1 MSNFNDE
8 LNLLEATGVDEDQLK
23 KYKDDQIDL
32 LKSTGVSDNEINDFL
47 GTVDPAENENVANP
61 ITNFW
66 QEVKQ
71 ESADYIGK
79 KLEDAKQWAVGD
91 EAQFWDSF
99 WKRGVGASLPNIAL
113 SYHTKGEDGIDINQ
127 AFSEEPEDT
136 GHVERWLSSM
146 GTIIADLPG
155 YLVGGAIGNRLTG
168 GNQYATGFG
177 AGFVNESIKGMY
189 LEALQKGDVENFSD
203 WWKIYI
209 DHGVKEGVKSGITL
223 GTAMGLPKTLGFNKN
238 IIGKYLTQYAAFVGV
253 GSALEQKMP
262 TKDELINT
270 GLVLAT
276 FGGLEAGVKGTK
288 MVFNRVK
295 KTNKSPSDVVE
306 EVLRDP
312 KKFEDVTSRNI
323 KEFRDEVV
331 ATDKI
336 EPFVEGSK
344 AKPKSKKTAIEEAAK
359 QKPEKSVQEIL
370 EKVPEKELLERFDKL
385 TDIVTKAEKP
395 QETITPELQKML
407 EDPKV
412 TPEQFSRAR
421 GYTEKEIA
429 EYKEFMDVANEVIK
443 RKGIDFAQVRD
454 FEIQMKDRIVPENI
468 GNKSLTRPE
477 EVVDYNQR
485 GNVEPE
491 ILNIK
496 TSDAVNKIIE
506 NVGASSPKPRVN
518 MEQFKSRFI
527 TETLDK
533 LHPIFVAVREF
544 EKAGGKFPEGYLD
557 PYKTA
562 RIQPGM
568 EGRAMHF
575 IRFGTLNFK
584 TLKNNGK
591 SLIQVLEPIKN
602 AKDMKEAISYFVSKR
617 ALEKAEQGKETGF
630 PLEEA
635 RAVVRELGPKW
646 EPVLKEVVQYQ
657 TRIMDYLVDSGIIA
671 RENANLM
678 LEANRDYV
686 PFYKVLDSTILGAK
700 SSFGNAVK
708 NPYKQFAGGKYK
720 IEDPIQSIYKNTM
733 HHVVMA
739 ERNNSFV
746 KFIEMV
752 ETLPETFPNIKKKGR
767 IKPTKVEAKEMQ
779 EAFDAPIKPEFAEG
793 ITVFRREH
801 GIVSPTEI
809 AIYRN
814 GKREVWEVGKELASA
829 FKNTN
834 AYEANM
840 LIKFLSV
847 PSRLLRAGATLAPDF
862 MLRNF
867 NRDTVTSA
875 ITSSRDF
882 IPFVH
887 STMGFWHM
895 IKQDKVYQEWVKSG
909 GLQSTV
915 ISMDRNYFQKD
926 IAKFLYGGKVRNQI
940 SNPLE
945 MLRIMSELF
954 ESTSRIGNMKLTHQQ
969 LRSQKGNI
977 SDRDIAET
985 AGFEGRD
992 LSIDFAK
999 IGTKVQALNMITSF
1013 FNARLQGYARL
1024 VKAFKENPTQTS
1036 WRVFKYITAP
1046 SLLLWWVNHDDERYK
1061 QLPQWQKDLF
1071 WIVITPEIGV
1081 GDAIMKDDNDYTIYR
1096 IPKPFEPGLLF
1107 GTLPERALDWAFENK
1122 GPEFAEF
1129 VKQFVTSN
1137 LSGLAPIPDFAKP
1150 FVESWSNKSL
1160 FTDLPIIPYGTEKF
1174 AEAGMP
1180 QYQYN
1185 EYTSETAKLL
1195 GKQLSEITGGR
1206 VGSPARIDSIVQNWT
1221 GTLGRYAIQTSD
1233 FALKQLGVIET
1244 PDKPAMMLEDIPV
1257 IKSFLVRNPSGSSEY
1272 IQKFYKKQQ
1281 QGLALKGIIS
1291 NLEKEGNFNEL
1302 AKVMDNS
1309 DPGLLLFEQPAEAMS
1324 NIRAVIRKTYA
1335 NTEIS
1340 DVEKR
1345 QLIDELYQT
1354 MIDISKETLKAY
1366 EEIK

>member
-1 MSNFNDE
+1 MSNFSDE
-8 LNLLEATGVDEDQLK
+8 LNLLEATGVNDEDLK
-23 KYKDDQIDL
+23 KYKDEQVDL
-32 LKSTGVSDNEINDFL
+32 LKSTGVSDNEINTFI
-47 GTVDPAENENVANP
+47 GVVDPAENENVTNP
-61 ITNFW
+61 INNFW
-66 QEVKQ
+66 QEVTQ
-71 ESADYIGK
+71 ESVNFVGK
-79 KLEDAKQWAVGD
+79 KLQDVKYWAVKD
-91 EAQFWDSF
+91 EAKFSDSF
-99 WKRGVGASLPNIAL
+99 WTRGLGKSLPNVAYD
-113 SYHTKGEDGIDINQ
+113 YHTKDGIDLNK

-146 GTIIADLPG
+146 GTILGDLPG
-155 YLVGGAIGNRLTG
+155 YLIGGGIANRLTG

-177 AGFVNESIKGMY
+177 AGFVNESIKSMY

-209 DHGVKEGVKSGITL
+209 DHGVKEGVKSGVTL

-238 IIGKYLTQYAAFVGV
+238 IVGKYLTQYAAFIGV

-295 KTNKSPSDVVE
+295 KTNKSPSDVME

-344 AKPKSKKTAIEEAAK
+344 AKPKSEKTSIEEAAK
-359 QKPEKSVQEIL
+359 EKPEKSVEEIL
-370 EKVPEKELLERFDKL
+370 EKVSEKELLERFDKL
-385 TDIVTKAEKP
+385 TEITTRAEKP

-412 TPEQFSRAR
+412 TPEQFSKAR

-454 FEIQMKDRIVPENI
+454 FEIQKGDRIVSENI

-477 EVVDYNQR
+477 EVVDYTQR

-496 TSDAVNKIIE
+496 SSDAVNKIIE

-527 TETLDK
+527 TEAFDK

-544 EKAGGKFPEGYLD
+544 EKAGGGFKEGYLD

-575 IRFGTLNFK
+575 IRFGTLDFK

-591 SLIQVLEPIKN
+591 SLIKVLDPIKN
-602 AKDMKEAISYFVSKR
+602 AKDMKQAISYFVSKR

-635 RAVVRELGPKW
+635 RTVVRELGPKW

-746 KFIEMV
+746 KFIKMV
-752 ETLPETFPNIKKKGR
+752 EALPEAFPNIKKKGR
-767 IKPTKVEAKEMQ
+767 IKTTKVEAKEMQ

-834 AYEANM
+834 GYEANM
-840 LIKFLSV
+840 LVKFLSV

-1024 VKAFKENPTQTS
+1024 LKAFKENPKQTS
-1036 WRVFKYITAP
+1036 LQIFKYITAP

-1107 GTLPERALDWAFENK
+1107 GTLPERALDWAFTNK
-1122 GPEFAEF
+1122 GEEFAEF
-1129 VKQFVTSN
+1129 VKQFATSN

-1160 FTDLPIIPYGTEKF
+1160 FTTLPIIPYGTEKF
-1174 AEAGMP
+1174 GEARMP

-1195 GKQLSEITGGR
+1195 GKQISEITGGR

-1233 FALKQLGVIET
+1233 FALKKLGVIET
-1244 PDKPAMMLEDIPV
+1244 PDKPAIMLEDIPV
-1257 IKSFLVRNPSGSSEY
+1257 IKAFLVRTPSGSSEY
-1272 IQKFYKKQQ
+1272 IQKFYKKER
-1281 QGLALKGIIS
+1281 QGTALKRIIS
-1291 NLEKEGNFNEL
+1291 KLEKEGDFNEL
-1302 AKVMDNS
+1302 AKVMDDS

-1324 NIRAVIRKTYA
+1324 NIRSVIRKTYL